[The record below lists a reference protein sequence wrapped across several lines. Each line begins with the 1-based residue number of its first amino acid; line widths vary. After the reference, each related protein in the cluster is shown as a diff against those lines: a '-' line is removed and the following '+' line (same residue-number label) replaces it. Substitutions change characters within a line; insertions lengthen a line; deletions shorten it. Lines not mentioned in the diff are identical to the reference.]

1 VVKLLKKNSQSDVT
15 LASLDDV
22 SRAKKLP
29 CVTQICDLHVPEMPN
44 QLDTCHCLIAPCV
57 LADMVYHVSLLTCLA
72 DMVCHM
78 SLRMRF
84 ADIDLP
90 DLTVIV

>member
-1 VVKLLKKNSQSDVT
+1 VVKLPENSWSDVT

-22 SRAKKLP
+22 SRAEQLP
-29 CVTQICDLHVPEMPN
+29 RVTRICDLHVPEMLN
-44 QLDTCHCLIAPCV
+44 QLDTCHCLIAPHV
-57 LADMVYHVSLLTCLA
+57 FADMVYHVSLLTWY
-72 DMVCHM
+72 
-78 SLRMRF
+78 